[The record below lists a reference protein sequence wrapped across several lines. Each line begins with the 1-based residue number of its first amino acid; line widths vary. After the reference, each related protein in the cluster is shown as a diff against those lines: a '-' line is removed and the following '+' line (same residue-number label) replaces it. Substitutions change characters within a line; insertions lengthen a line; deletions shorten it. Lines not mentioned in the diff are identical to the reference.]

1 MKISLNPMKG
11 LDKMINKVLI
21 SVNKHLPQ
29 DGVVNIP
36 RIMFHGRVPCWLLGK
51 SRYWMINYRR
61 KQMSVMKNETT
72 VVKIVEATDSMIST
86 QYQIHTG
93 SKTLVNKTNKELK
106 EVK

>member
-1 MKISLNPMKG
+1 MKG

-29 DGVVNIP
+29 DAVVNIL
-36 RIMFHGRVPCWLLGK
+36 RIMFHGRVPCWLFGK

-61 KQMSVMKNETT
+61 KPMSVMKNETT

>member
-1 MKISLNPMKG
+1 MAHKIS
-11 LDKMINKVLI
+11 I

-36 RIMFHGRVPCWLLGK
+36 RIMFHGRVPYWLFGK
-51 SRYWMINYRR
+51 SRYRMINCQR
-61 KQMSVMKNETT
+61 KPMSVMKNETT
-72 VVKIVEATDSMIST
+72 VVKIAEATNSMIST
-86 QYQIHTG
+86 RYPIHTG

>member
-1 MKISLNPMKG
+1 MAHKIS
-11 LDKMINKVLI
+11 I

-36 RIMFHGRVPCWLLGK
+36 RIMFHGRVPYWLFGK
-51 SRYWMINYRR
+51 SRYRMINCQM
-61 KQMSVMKNETT
+61 KPMSVMKNETT
-72 VVKIVEATDSMIST
+72 VVKIAEATNSMIST
-86 QYQIHTG
+86 RYPIHTG